1 MEASDQAAF
10 TESLRKAAMH
20 PTVYRGLE
28 SVLIAVIPQY
38 TRMKFYVR
46 AAHVAALERLKAKI
60 MPCFK

>member
-1 MEASDQAAF
+1 
-10 TESLRKAAMH
+10 MH